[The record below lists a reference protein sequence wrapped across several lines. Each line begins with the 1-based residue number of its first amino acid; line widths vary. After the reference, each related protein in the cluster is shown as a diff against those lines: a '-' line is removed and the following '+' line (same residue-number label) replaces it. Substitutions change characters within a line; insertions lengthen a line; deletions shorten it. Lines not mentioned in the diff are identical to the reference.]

1 MIALTPQAA
10 ERGYNNRAAVPDHP
24 RWLARCA
31 ELSAAAMAS
40 LAPRRDVRYGPNP
53 KETLDLFLPATPA
66 RGTLAF
72 IHGGY
77 WRTLDKADFA
87 FVATPF
93 VAQGYAV
100 ANINYDLCPAVTLA
114 TIVDECRRA
123 VAWLAREGSR
133 NGAPAPLVLAGHSAG
148 GHLVAMMYATDWAAR
163 GLAAAPFVGG
173 VTLSG
178 VHDLSPLVLF
188 THNADLR
195 LDDAE
200 AARVSPVNHAPSVDA
215 PLVVAVGANET
226 SEFIRQSALL
236 WKAWPSTHP
245 AAMREFLAIRER
257 HHFNVVLD
265 YTDAESA
272 LAKATTA
279 LFSAP
284 GAIASDNR
292 PISPRA

>member
-1 MIALTPQAA
+1 MIALTPEAA

-148 GHLVAMMYATDWAAR
+148 GHLVAMMYATDWRAL
-163 GLAAAPFVGG
+163 GLPAEPFAGG
-173 VTLSG
+173 VSLSG
-178 VHDLSPLVLF
+178 VHDLAPLLA
-188 THNADLR
+188 TTINADLR
-195 LDDAE
+195 LTPADTQGL
-200 AARVSPVNHAPSVDA
+200 SPVNLAPTVA
-215 PLVVAVGANET
+215 VPLFVAVGADET
-226 SEFIRQSALL
+226 SEFVRQSHLL
-236 WKAWPSTHP
+236 FEAWPARRPRGAP
-245 AAMREFLAIRER
+245 AALEIPGR
-257 HHFNVVLD
+257 HHFNVVAD
-265 YTDAESA
+265 YADGEAEITRRT
-272 LAKATTA
+272 LA
-279 LFSAP
+279 LFAP
-284 GAIASDNR
+284 PAVDN
-292 PISPRA
+292 